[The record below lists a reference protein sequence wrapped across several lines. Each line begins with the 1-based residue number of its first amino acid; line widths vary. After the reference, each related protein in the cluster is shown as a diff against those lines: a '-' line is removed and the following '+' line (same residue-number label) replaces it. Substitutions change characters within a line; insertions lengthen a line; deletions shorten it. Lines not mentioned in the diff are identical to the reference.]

1 MIRKTILFASFL
13 VVVIGAVSCNKNY
26 YSGSGRGSK
35 CGCPSEKGMISY

>member
-1 MIRKTILFASFL
+1 MIRKTVFLASFL
-13 VVVIGAVSCNKNY
+13 VVLIAGTSCNKNY